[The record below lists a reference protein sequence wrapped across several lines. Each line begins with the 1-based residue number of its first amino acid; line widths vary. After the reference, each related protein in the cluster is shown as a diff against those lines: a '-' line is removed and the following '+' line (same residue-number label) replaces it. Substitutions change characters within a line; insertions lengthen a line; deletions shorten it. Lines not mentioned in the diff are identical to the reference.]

1 MVAPPLCDGSSVWG
15 REKPNT
21 PHPRPPTL
29 ASGSCSCSSQ
39 GSEVLTVVA
48 MDGDQGKPNRV
59 LYSLVNGESGA
70 HCWAVGTHPW
80 VSRVRS
86 PVSVG
91 PSFLIYRPEGQSAWR
106 GEAGFL
112 QEAARLLGHLL
123 WALLVVKSSSRERRV
138 SWGGA
143 VVFLSSAHVAPAQ
156 VPSRSWPDA
165 CDRKGWQAVLHSKL
179 LRFLL
184 IPLNVL
190 A

>member
-1 MVAPPLCDGSSVWG
+1 
-15 REKPNT
+15 
-21 PHPRPPTL
+21 
-29 ASGSCSCSSQ
+29 
-39 GSEVLTVVA
+39 
-48 MDGDQGKPNRV
+48 MDGDRGKPNRV

-70 HCWAVGTHPW
+70 HCWDVGTHPW

-138 SWGGA
+138 SWGC
-143 VVFLSSAHVAPAQ
+143 VEEKQRTPLSSRVATRVTWSPLSGLKRKHLLLLLLSCF
-156 VPSRSWPDA
+156 SRVRLCATP
-165 CDRKGWQAVLHSKL
+165 
-179 LRFLL
+179 
-184 IPLNVL
+184 
-190 A
+190 